1 MTRHHF
7 HSILFPPRVY
17 QRLTLPFTKPFRSAQ
32 YCCHVVVLTH
42 CCKRCRSAFG
52 STLSGGC
59 NSALISSSPPF
70 SPSSLVRSP
79 SVSPLHLL
87 LPATHPAPH
96 RNTNT
101 DSIQSWYL
109 YVYFLHSLLVCS
121 LAYSSLTHSFFSSS
135 SSSSSKNGRA
145 PPRLDERMV
154 MLLVLQPMCWLY

>member
-59 NSALISSSPPF
+59 NSALISSSPPLLPVLTRPF
-70 SPSSLVRSP
+70 SLSFPLAPPPPGHAPCTTPKYQYRQYSVLVFVRVFP
-79 SVSPLHLL
+79 PLPPCVFPCVLL
-87 LPATHPAPH
+87 L
-96 RNTNT
+96 NT
-101 DSIQSWYL
+101 L
-109 YVYFLHSLLVCS
+109 FLLVVVVVVVE
-121 LAYSSLTHSFFSSS
+121 
-135 SSSSSKNGRA
+135 
-145 PPRLDERMV
+145 ERTRSAS
-154 MLLVLQPMCWLY
+154 PG